1 MTNKKYLEEVETL
14 KNGHMPIM
22 LKTNPV
28 ATDEEYD
35 RLYHKVLGYET
46 VHSDEVLDDSPTK
59 RVGGVVRDEFSKAKH
74 IKRMWSME
82 DVFTTEEVQEWLD
95 RTVKNV
101 GESSYFCEPKFDGAS
116 MNLLY
121 EKGKLVC
128 AITRGMVL

>member
-1 MTNKKYLEEVETL
+1 MTKQQYQEQIETL
-14 KNGHMPIM
+14 KKWAHTYYVEDNPI
-22 LKTNPV
+22 

-35 RLYHKVLGYET
+35 KLYH
-46 VHSDEVLDDSPTK
+46 EVLDYETANPTEVAEDSPTK

-101 GESSYFCEPKFDGAS
+101 GESTYFCEPKF
-116 MNLLY
+116 
-121 EKGKLVC
+121 
-128 AITRGMVL
+128 